1 MFDVA
6 LSSDFLMKK
15 KKKEEQKRVEE
26 SGFYSRD
33 AQCQALGHQLAEIL
47 ADWA

>member
-15 KKKEEQKRVEE
+15 KKRTKAGEEADFIQGAKTPAWQK
-26 SGFYSRD
+26 
-33 AQCQALGHQLAEIL
+33 I
-47 ADWA
+47 